1 MTTTREDKTL
11 PAMMNTAFL
20 LSLIAPLFSYLKDG
34 EYGQMLQNE
43 AWQDV
48 CAGGA
53 ATGAADAATDDHNPL
68 TGDALSLPPWPV
80 RSSLQND
87 VLVSGMP
94 FAAMPV
100 ESLYKAWSG
109 QSGNAFGASRGL
121 YLGDAARHLSA
132 VYEKLAID
140 VPAAFASMPDHLTL
154 QLELLALML
163 EAGNDDAAR
172 DLVSDHFDWLG
183 AYNAALSERRDLVR
197 ASALP
202 DQRRQDLLRGI
213 GFLQALVAFTDRI
226 VHEAVAGKGEARGR
240 ARPLGA
246 QQQDE

>member
-1 MTTTREDKTL
+1 
-11 PAMMNTAFL
+11 
-20 LSLIAPLFSYLKDG
+20 
-34 EYGQMLQNE
+34 MLQNE

-53 ATGAADAATDDHNPL
+53 ATRGADATTDGADAATDGADATTDDDDL
-68 TGDALSLPPWPV
+68 SRDDALSLPPWPV

-132 VYEKLAID
+132 VYDKLAIE

-163 EAGNDDAAR
+163 EAGNDNAVR

-183 AYNAALSERRDLVR
+183 AYDAALSDRRDLVQ
-197 ASALP
+197 AGALP

-213 GFLQALVAFTDRI
+213 DFLQALVVFTDRI
-226 VHEAVAGKGEARGR
+226 VHEAVSRKGESRGR
-240 ARPLGA
+240 ARPRGKR
-246 QQQDE
+246 